1 MKVNTL
7 HPWNITTQEAD
18 RIQKKLA
25 KKVQPKGSHKPPGT
39 VAGADISF
47 TRNSLVA
54 YAGAV
59 VMSYP
64 DLQLIGKFTLKG
76 KLSFPYIP
84 GFLSFR
90 EAPILTRLFAK
101 IKTRLD
107 LIFLD
112 GQGLAHPRR
121 FGLACHMGLIL
132 DRPAIGCAKSRLT
145 GFYDEPGI
153 NKGDKS
159 FLVDENQETIGAV
172 LRSKNACKPIFI
184 SIGHKI
190 DLETALHRTL
200 QCTSHYRIPEPVRQA
215 HNLVNR
221 YRKADES
228 VFQPLPKNRTR
239 RRPIR

>member
-7 HPWNITTQEAD
+7 YPWNITTQEAA

-25 KKVQPKGSHKPPGT
+25 KKVQHKGSHKPLRT

-64 DLQLIGKFTLKG
+64 DLQLIEKFTLKG

-90 EAPILTRLFAK
+90 EAPILIGLFAK

-107 LIFLD
+107 LIFFD

-190 DLETALHRTL
+190 DLETALHRTH
-200 QCTSHYRIPEPVRQA
+200 QCTFHYRIPEPVRQA

-221 YRKADES
+221 FRKADES
-228 VFQPLPKNRTR
+228 VIQPLPKKRIR